1 MATPSTG
8 RRPSRSL
15 SRRPPVRTTLAAGL
29 LAASVVPL
37 GAAPAAADHDAPCSV
52 SEVPGSERLADT
64 HAEDNP
70 ALERMHVEQA
80 QELATGRGVKVAV
93 IDSGTVAVEGL
104 DVSGGAAIAGV
115 NPTTRLSGH
124 GTIVAGLIA
133 GPRGV
138 APDAQVFD
146 VKVYDAEDA
155 DTTQGERPV
164 TSAGIA
170 AGIEAVIRAQPQQQV
185 DIVNISLAVREPD
198 PELEAAVARLVD
210 LDVVVVAAAGNAAVG
225 TPDPGFEGTP
235 DNDADVFPADYPGVL
250 AVSAVPPGDENPSTY
265 VLPNL
270 DTDVAAPTLGAV
282 SVNATQQVCVVDQ
295 VATSWASAE
304 VSGVM
309 ALLRQRFPRETP
321 QQLVARLQA
330 TTEGAGAPEG
340 PDGKAANPWT
350 GAGVVQVHDAL
361 TREIRPGRR
370 GKVETTVQEVRADA
384 QAPPAP
390 ERIDLFGTPRAILLW
405 SGLVAGS
412 LLALAFMLRPLLR
425 R

>member
-1 MATPSTG
+1 MAAPSPG
-8 RRPSRSL
+8 RRL
-15 SRRPPVRTTLAAGL
+15 LRRPLVRTTLAAGL
-29 LAASVVPL
+29 LAASIVPL
-37 GAAPAAADHDAPCSV
+37 GAAPAAADHDAPCLE

-64 HAEDNP
+64 HAKDNP
-70 ALERMHVEQA
+70 AFERMHVEQA

-93 IDSGTVAVEGL
+93 IDSGMVGIEGL
-104 DVSGGAAIAGV
+104 DVAGGLAIEGV
-115 NPTTRLSGH
+115 NPSTRLSGH

-138 APDAQVFD
+138 APGRPGLRR
-146 VKVYDAEDA
+146 
-155 DTTQGERPV
+155 QGLRRRRRRHHAGRAGAVVGRHRRGHRRRHPRRNRSSSS
-164 TSAGIA
+164 TSSTSPSPSA
-170 AGIEAVIRAQPQQQV
+170 
-185 DIVNISLAVREPD
+185 SSD

-210 LDVVVVAAAGNAAVG
+210 LGVVVVAAAGNVPVG
-225 TPDPGFEGTP
+225 TPDSGFAGTP

-250 AVSAVPPGDENPSTY
+250 AVSATPPGDESPSAY
-265 VLPNL
+265 VVPNL
-270 DTDVAAPTLGAV
+270 DTDVAAPTLGAI
-282 SVNATQQVCVVDQ
+282 SANATGQVCVVDQ

-309 ALLRQRFPRETP
+309 ALLKRALPARDPAAAGGAAPGDDRGRGRPRGTRT
-321 QQLVARLQA
+321 ARRRTRGPVRVWSRR
-330 TTEGAGAPEG
+330 TT
-340 PDGKAANPWT
+340 
-350 GAGVVQVHDAL
+350 
-361 TREIRPGRR
+361 RSPGRSGR
-370 GKVETTVQEVRADA
+370 AARARWRPPSQEVRADA

>member
-1 MATPSTG
+1 M
-8 RRPSRSL
+8 
-15 SRRPPVRTTLAAGL
+15 RRPPVRTALAAGL

-37 GAAPAAADHDAPCSV
+37 GASPAAADHDAPCLE
-52 SEVPGSERLADT
+52 SEGPGSERLADT
-64 HAEDNP
+64 HAKDNP

-93 IDSGTVAVEGL
+93 IDSGMVGVEGL
-104 DVSGGAAIAGV
+104 DIAGGVAIEGV
-115 NPTTRLSGH
+115 NPGTRLSGH

-146 VKVYDAEDA
+146 VKVYDTDDA
-155 DTTQGERPV
+155 DSTQGERELS
-164 TSAGIA
+164 SAGIA
-170 AGIEAVIRAQPQQQV
+170 AGIDAVVRAQPQQQF

-210 LDVVVVAAAGNAAVG
+210 LDVVVVAAAGNAPAE
-225 TPDPGFEGTP
+225 TPGSGFEGTP

-250 AVSAVPPGDENPSTY
+250 AVSATPPFDENPSTY

-270 DTDVAAPTLGAV
+270 DTDVAAPTLGAI
-282 SVNATQQVCVVDQ
+282 SANATGQVCVLDQ

-309 ALLRQRFPRETP
+309 ALLKQRFPRETAP
-321 QQLVARLQA
+321 QLVARLQA
-330 TTEGAGAPEG
+330 TTEGAGALDG
-340 PDGKAANPWT
+340 PDGTAANPWT
-350 GAGVVQVHDAL
+350 GAGVVQAHDAL
-361 TREIRPGRR
+361 TREIKPGRQ

>member
-1 MATPSTG
+1 MAAPSPG
-8 RRPSRSL
+8 WRLLRRPS
-15 SRRPPVRTTLAAGL
+15 VRTTLAAGL
-29 LAASVVPL
+29 LAASLVPL
-37 GAAPAAADHDAPCSV
+37 GAAPASADHDAPCLE

-64 HAEDNP
+64 HAKDNP
-70 ALERMHVEQA
+70 AFERMHVEQA
-80 QELATGRGVKVAV
+80 QELATGDGVKVAV
-93 IDSGTVAVEGL
+93 IDSGMVGIEGL
-104 DVSGGAAIAGV
+104 DIAGGLAIEGV
-115 NPTTRLSGH
+115 NPSTRLSGH

-146 VKVYDAEDA
+146 VKVYDADDA
-155 DTTQGERPV
+155 DTGERELS
-164 TSAGIA
+164 SAGIA
-170 AGIEAVIRAQPQQQV
+170 AGIDAVIRAQPQQQF
-185 DIVNISLAVREPD
+185 DIVNISLAVRQPD

-210 LDVVVVAAAGNAAVG
+210 LGVVVVAAAGNVPVG
-225 TPDPGFEGTP
+225 TPDSGFAGTP

-250 AVSAVPPGDENPSTY
+250 AVSATPPGDESPSAY
-265 VLPNL
+265 VVPNL
-270 DTDVAAPTLGAV
+270 DTDVAAPTWGAV
-282 SVNATQQVCVVDQ
+282 SANATGQVCVVDQ

-309 ALLRQRFPRETP
+309 ALLKERFPRETP
-321 QQLVARLQA
+321 RQLVARLQA
-330 TTEGAGAPEG
+330 TTEGAGVPEG
-340 PDGKAANPWT
+340 LDGKATNPWT

-361 TREIRPGRR
+361 TREIRPGRQ
-370 GKVETTVQEVRADA
+370 GKVETTVQEVRAGA

>member
-1 MATPSTG
+1 MAAPSTG
-8 RRPSRSL
+8 RRPLRL
-15 SRRPPVRTTLAAGL
+15 PPVRTTLAAGL

-37 GAAPAAADHDAPCSV
+37 GAPPAAADHSAPCLE
-52 SEVPGSERLADT
+52 SEVPDSERLADT
-64 HAEDNP
+64 HTKDNL
-70 ALERMHVEQA
+70 AFERMHVEQA

-93 IDSGTVAVEGL
+93 IDSGMADVQGL
-104 DVSGGAAIAGV
+104 DIAGGAAIPGV
-115 NPTTRLSGH
+115 GPARLSGH

-138 APDAQVFD
+138 APDAEVFD

-155 DTTQGERPV
+155 DTAQGERAL

-170 AGIEAVIRAQPQQQV
+170 AGIDAVVRAQPQQRF
-185 DIVNISLAVREPD
+185 DIVNISLAVTQPD
-198 PELEAAVARLVD
+198 PVLEKAVARLVD
-210 LDVVVVAAAGNAAVG
+210 LGVVVVAAAGNAPA
-225 TPDPGFEGTP
+225 TADEGFEGTP
-235 DNDADVFPADYPGVL
+235 GNDADVFPADYPGVL
-250 AVSAVPPGDENPSTY
+250 AVSATPPDDQSPSTY
-265 VLPNL
+265 VVPNL
-270 DTDVAAPTLGAV
+270 DTDVAVPTAGAI
-282 SVNATQQVCVVDQ
+282 SVNATGQVCVVGE

-330 TTEGAGAPEG
+330 TTEGAGAPDG
-340 PDGKAANPWT
+340 PDGEAANPWA
-350 GAGVVQVHDAL
+350 GAGVVQAHDAL
-361 TREIRPGRR
+361 TRELEPGRK
-370 GKVETTVQEVRADA
+370 GKVETTLAEVRADA

-390 ERIDLFGTPRAILLW
+390 ARIDLFGTPRAILLW